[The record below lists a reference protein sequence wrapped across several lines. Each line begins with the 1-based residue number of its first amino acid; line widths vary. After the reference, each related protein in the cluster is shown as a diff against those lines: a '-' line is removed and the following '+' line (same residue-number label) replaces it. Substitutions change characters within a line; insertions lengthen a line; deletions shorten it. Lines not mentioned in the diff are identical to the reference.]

1 MTPYEF
7 HPEALSEYES
17 AAQYFAER
25 QPGLELRFIAS
36 IEATIQRIC
45 ESPAVGASLTARF
58 GVVWHTS
65 FRMRFFIP

>member
-45 ESPAVGASLTARF
+45 ESPRSWRAFDGEVRKGRAQTVLAKSRS
-58 GVVWHTS
+58 G
-65 FRMRFFIP
+65 